1 MKYGDVVEVDV
12 GGAGADVQAGD
23 VLARREAAANLCV
36 GDEPPLVTVYFQAY
50 NHLEDQT
57 KMALHSL
64 LAYTRNVD
72 HELLLVDNGST
83 DGTLDFFC
91 SIDHP
96 HKRIFH
102 VRENRGALFG
112 YLAAKGAAGN
122 EFIRG
127 KYFAAIPSD
136 VVVTK
141 DWLKNLVTCM
151 ESDPRIGMVVP
162 AANYTSY
169 YQQVKLEFSTYGE
182 MQKAA
187 AAYNVSDPKK
197 WEERL
202 RLIPTASLIRSS
214 LRKMYEA
221 DYGFF
226 YNFADDD
233 LSFTYRRLGY
243 RLMFCRDTFVY
254 HAPGTAMSEEAYQTD
269 LREGRET
276 FRRKYFGVD
285 AWTDTRLDDELC
297 RKCLDPSTP
306 REDHRILGIDV
317 RCGANL
323 LHFKN
328 CLRAYDLGRATLSA
342 FVQDAKY
349 WVDLKTICSGEVF
362 CQPLRDLEAALE
374 GHTYDYII
382 LGMPLADYE
391 DPKALLDIMRDHL
404 SIGGRMAGRMEED
417 GEVFSLERYE

>member
-1 MKYGDVVEVDV
+1 MSVKYGDVVEIDV
-12 GGAGADVQAGD
+12 GGAGADVQARD
-23 VLARREAAANLCV
+23 VFERRETAANLCV
-36 GDEPPLVTVYFQAY
+36 GEEPPLVTVYFQAY

-64 LAYTRNVD
+64 LAYTKNVD

-83 DGTLDFFC
+83 DGTLDFFR
-91 SIDHP
+91 SIEHP
-96 HKRIFH
+96 RKRIFH
-102 VRENRGALFG
+102 V
-112 YLAAKGAAGN
+112 
-122 EFIRG
+122 
-127 KYFAAIPSD
+127 
-136 VVVTK
+136 
-141 DWLKNLVTCM
+141 
-151 ESDPRIGMVVP
+151 
-162 AANYTSY
+162 YTSY

-233 LSFTYRRLGY
+233 LSFSYRRLGY

-297 RKCLDPSTP
+297 RKCMDPSTP
-306 REDHRILGIDV
+306 REDNRILGIDV

-342 FVQDAKY
+342 FVQEAKY

-374 GHTYDYII
+374 GRTYDYII

>member
-1 MKYGDVVEVDV
+1 MNYGEVIEIDV
-12 GGAGADVQAGD
+12 GGIGAAVRQLDAFV
-23 VLARREAAANLCV
+23 RREVAANLCV

-57 KMALHSL
+57 KMAIHSL

-83 DGTLDFFC
+83 DGTLDFFR
-91 SIDHP
+91 SIEHP
-96 HKRIFH
+96 RKRIFH

-127 KYFAAIPSD
+127 RYFAALPSD

-187 AAYNVSDPKK
+187 AAYNVSDPRK

-202 RLIPTASLIRSS
+202 RLIPSALLLRSS

-233 LSFTYRRLGY
+233 MSFTYRRLGY

-254 HAPGTAMSEEAYQTD
+254 HAPGTAMTEEEFDFD
-269 LREGRET
+269 LQSGREI
-276 FRRKYFGVD
+276 FRRKYFGID
-285 AWTDTRLDDELC
+285 PWEDTRFDCMLRE
-297 RKCLDPSTP
+297 KCMDVVPK
-306 REDHRILGIDV
+306 REAYRILGVDV
-317 RCGANL
+317 RCGADL

-328 CLRAYDLGRATLSA
+328 GFRALGMDNVTLSA
-342 FVQDAKY
+342 FVQDSKY
-349 WVDLKTICSGEVF
+349 WVDLQTICDGEVF
-362 CQPLRDLEAALE
+362 CLPLRDFAAALQ
-374 GHTYDYII
+374 GNVYDYII
-382 LGMPLADYE
+382 LGAPLYSYE
-391 DPKALLDIMRDHL
+391 DPQAMLGLMRGHL
-404 SIGGRMAGRMEED
+404 SVGGRVTGRVEKD
-417 GEVFSLERYE
+417 GEVFVLERHA